1 MQGIKNTLSALLAS
15 LKPKSNKLEIETYY
29 QNSCGLSEEQ
39 IYNIVRWLTEGFLE
53 AGYRGKG
60 YLIFDVG
67 NQNIQDLT
75 LTAVLREEPMFLYR
89 LGVTPSPTQAGVKW
103 QLESQHPSL
112 RLYQLVPDEN
122 C

>member
-1 MQGIKNTLSALLAS
+1 MQGLKNLVSGLIAA

-29 QNSCGLSEEQ
+29 QTSCGLSEEE
-39 IYNIVRWLTEGFLE
+39 IYNIVKWLTEGFLE
-53 AGYRGKG
+53 AGYHSRGH
-60 YLIFDVG
+60 LIFDVG

-75 LTAVLREEPMFLYR
+75 LMAVLREEPMFLYR